1 MFESKFARPMVSG
14 AAAVALLLVTALPVA
29 AHASVPDG
37 SEVPSNGSAVV
48 HVRIPHGCGDAAV
61 TAVEVKLPDGVVS
74 AKPELIAGWE
84 ASVKKVAA
92 NYTLWGTEYTER
104 VGTIT
109 WAGGPLPDGQY
120 LDFGINATFQL
131 EVGEYALPVI
141 QYCGDE
147 SVAWIEIPAEAQSHD
162 DLEYPA
168 PTFTV
173 VEAVADGHGGADD
186 HSDGKDEEA
195 DDAAAEEMAEVE
207 SQENEAA
214 DCRAAYTAAARTCTK
229 ETTAVALAATHAAD
243 DVAAPVTIAAAAVAA
258 LLTAEAA
265 IPTREEAD
273 AEAA

>member
-14 AAAVALLLVTALPVA
+14 AAALALLLVTALPVA

-131 EVGEYALPVI
+131 EAGEYALPVI

-147 SVAWIEIPAEAQSHD
+147 SVSWIEIPAEGQSHD

-195 DDAAAEEMAEVE
+195 DDAAAE
-207 SQENEAA
+207 SAA
-214 DCRAAYTAAARTCTK
+214 
-229 ETTAVALAATHAAD
+229 TTDPMVYVALLLGASALVVSLLRGRTSGAT
-243 DVAAPVTIAAAAVAA
+243 
-258 LLTAEAA
+258 
-265 IPTREEAD
+265 RR
-273 AEAA
+273 